1 VKAFVQP
8 SSKTLSAFNTFA
20 SANGLTPTVVSPN
33 DNWVSVTLPVYK
45 ANKLFA
51 AQFDVLHT
59 YPSNTQLRAYSL
71 CLFRLIWLDRSRCF
85 ILPRHSSSLMF
96 LVLALRRT
104 NRRGPDTSCNSTDPA
119 GVITLACLQDLYGI
133 PATPATETSNTLL
146 VTGYVDEW
154 AQISDFTV
162 RDSSTRIEK

>member
-1 VKAFVQP
+1 MGSHPLWSRRMIIGYQLP
-8 SSKTLSAFNTFA
+8 SRSTRRTSSLLRSLMF
-20 SANGLTPTVVSPN
+20 
-33 DNWVSVTLPVYK
+33 
-45 ANKLFA
+45 
-51 AQFDVLHT
+51 LHT

-119 GVITLACLQDLYGI
+119 GVITPACLQDLYGI
-133 PATPATETSNTLL
+133 PATPATQTSNTLL